1 MPSHNLDPSDSKNVG
16 RLLIS
21 IIKEHGGELR
31 VKAATYDSYDK
42 GCFLI
47 IDYDPVANEIV
58 LRSTSNYGR
67 AMVVPP
73 ENATWLRA
81 PEDVNRP
88 TIQAQEN
95 VRRRTM
101 RSDEE
106 LAEFEEQRTRE
117 AQLARE
123 AAAGRIHF
131 RTETSPAAASPR
143 TMTNDPAE

>member
-1 MPSHNLDPSDSKNVG
+1 MQLIQRQRTFGQRFQNIVTPWALRKDKFMELAKTKRDP
-16 RLLIS
+16 
-21 IIKEHGGELR
+21 
-31 VKAATYDSYDK
+31 A
-42 GCFLI
+42 
-47 IDYDPVANEIV
+47 ANEIV
-58 LRSTSNYGR
+58 LRSTSNFGR
-67 AMVVPP
+67 AIVVPA
-73 ENATWLRA
+73 ENSAWLKT
-81 PEDVNRP
+81 PEDRAAP
-88 TIQAQEN
+88 QIAAQQN
-95 VRRRTM
+95 VRQRIV